1 MIDNFQPDIP
11 VLGLPVLDLPDNVL
25 AFCFE

>member
-1 MIDNFQPDIP
+1 MIDNFQPDIA
-11 VLGLPVLDLPDNVL
+11 VLGPPVLDLPDNVL